1 MSSSA
6 AVIIQLISGTLGGN
20 IAAFFFK
27 KIFLGTVLNSI
38 PGIIGGRL
46 GGRFSGHRL
55 WLLEELAL
63 TCPVSSAASS
73 VAEWAEV
80 S

>member
-6 AVIIQLISGTLGGN
+6 AVIIQLISGTPGGN

-46 GGRFSGHRL
+46 GGRFLGAPGVAAGGGGTDLSGIIGSIL
-55 WLLEELAL
+55 GGG
-63 TCPVSSAASS
+63 VG
-73 VAEWAEV
+73 
-80 S
+80 